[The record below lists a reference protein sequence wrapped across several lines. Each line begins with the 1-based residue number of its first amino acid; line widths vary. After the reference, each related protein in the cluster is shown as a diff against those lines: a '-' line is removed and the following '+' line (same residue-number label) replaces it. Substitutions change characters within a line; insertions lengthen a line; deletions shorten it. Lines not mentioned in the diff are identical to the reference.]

1 MKSSPEILVLETAGR
16 KIPLHI
22 ERGAGRRLRIT
33 VLSDG
38 RVRVIVP
45 RRIGLDQVM
54 AFAREKA
61 AWIERTVRKVES
73 YTRLHSPEKS
83 AETGLISILGQ
94 SFPLKIEAGRGRR
107 AAFVDGV
114 LVVPAA
120 DPADEEA
127 VRRRVEAWLKRRAEQ
142 IFGIVLKQALSGPA
156 AAHGIS
162 APTWS
167 VRWMKRRWGSCGRDG
182 RVVFNIRL
190 VQTPLPLVE
199 YVVVHELCHLK
210 HHHHGK
216 TFYALL
222 AKCLPDWK
230 ERRKALNA
238 IDATP
243 EIGI

>member
-1 MKSSPEILVLETAGR
+1 M
-16 KIPLHI
+16 
-22 ERGAGRRLRIT
+22 
-33 VLSDG
+33 
-38 RVRVIVP
+38 
-45 RRIGLDQVM
+45 
-54 AFAREKA
+54 
-61 AWIERTVRKVES
+61 
-73 YTRLHSPEKS
+73 
-83 AETGLISILGQ
+83 
-94 SFPLKIEAGRGRR
+94 
-107 AAFVDGV
+107 
-114 LVVPAA
+114 
-120 DPADEEA
+120 
-127 VRRRVEAWLKRRAEQ
+127 RRRVEAWLKRRAEQ
-142 IFGIVLKQALSGPA
+142 IFGMVLKQALSGPA

>member
-1 MKSSPEILVLETAGR
+1 LKSAPETLILETASR
-16 KIPLHI
+16 KIPLHL

-45 RRIGLDQVM
+45 RRIGLDQVL

-61 AWIERTVRKVES
+61 SWIERTIEKVGR
-73 YTRLHSPEKS
+73 YTRPHSPEN
-83 AETGLISILGQ
+83 AAATGLISILGQ
-94 SFPLKIEAGRGRR
+94 SYPLRIETGRGRR

-114 LVVPAA
+114 LVVPVS
-120 DPADEEA
+120 DPADEA
-127 VRRRVEAWLKRRAEQ
+127 ALRRRVEAWLKRRAEQ
-142 IFGIVLKQALSGPA
+142 IFGLVLRQALSGPA
-156 AAHGIS
+156 AVHGIT
-162 APTWS
+162 APAWS

-182 RVVFNIRL
+182 RLVFNVRL
-190 VQTPLPLVE
+190 VQTSLPLVE
-199 YVVVHELCHLK
+199 YVVLHELCHLK

-216 TFYALL
+216 SFYALL

-238 IDATP
+238 IAVD
-243 EIGI
+243 

>member
-1 MKSSPEILVLETAGR
+1 MEAN
-16 KIPLHI
+16 
-22 ERGAGRRLRIT
+22 
-33 VLSDG
+33 
-38 RVRVIVP
+38 P
-45 RRIGLDQVM
+45 RYL
-54 AFAREKA
+54 A
-61 AWIERTVRKVES
+61 T
-73 YTRLHSPEKS
+73 
-83 AETGLISILGQ
+83 
-94 SFPLKIEAGRGRR
+94 
-107 AAFVDGV
+107 
-114 LVVPAA
+114 PAA
-120 DPADEEA
+120 
-127 VRRRVEAWLKRRAEQ
+127 
-142 IFGIVLKQALSGPA
+142 
-156 AAHGIS
+156 
-162 APTWS
+162 

>member
-1 MKSSPEILVLETAGR
+1 VKSAPEILVLETADR

-22 ERGAGRRLRIT
+22 ELGAGRRLRIT

-45 RRIGLDQVM
+45 RRIGLDQVL

-61 AWIERTVRKVES
+61 AWIERTVGKVER
-73 YTRLHSPEKS
+73 YTRLYGAETA
-83 AETGLISILGQ
+83 AETGLITILGQ
-94 SFPLKIEAGRGRR
+94 AYPVRIEAGRGRR
-107 AAFVDGV
+107 AVFAEGV
-114 LVVPAA
+114 LRVPVSDAA
-120 DPADEEA
+120 DRQAA
-127 VRRRVEAWLKRRAEQ
+127 RRRIEAWLKRRAEQ
-142 IFGIVLKQALSGPA
+142 IFGMVLDRSLKEYGARGLTGP
-156 AAHGIS
+156 S
-162 APTWS
+162 SWT
-167 VRWMKRRWGSCGRDG
+167 VRRMKRRWGSCGRDG

-199 YVVVHELCHLK
+199 YVVLHELGHLK

-216 TFYALL
+216 TFYAFL

-238 IDATP
+238 VAVD
-243 EIGI
+243 